1 MQNPTHVA
9 ALTDAEL
16 DQLEQFIFSDA
27 VSEDSL
33 DLIGIHGF
41 LCALN
46 IGPDDIDEKEWLEV
60 LFDGMPNWE
69 SADQAAQI
77 TQLLQRWKGTIH
89 SDLYS
94 DNELEMLCDLTL
106 IPEEGEEEADLE
118 VWAQAFMEGVFLR
131 EEQWFAEGSAKE
143 EIIAELM
150 LPIMVISGL
159 FDDKEFR
166 QMRNDKRISE
176 QMAEQ
181 IPELLVDLYLQFHA
195 PE

>member
-1 MQNPTHVA
+1 MPNPTHAA

-46 IGPDDIDEKEWLEV
+46 IGPEEIDEKEWLEV

-77 TQLLQRWKGTIH
+77 THLLQRWKGTIH

-106 IPEEGEEEADLE
+106 VPEEGEEEADLE